1 LDKSQTPRRFDTPA
15 GTAALMGWVLM
26 ECPNRDQD
34 TEEKDVVGVLGNGWL
49 VAWQLMHFF
58 LNRCHVVVTSLSFF
72 IIRICVKIV
81 GIHVCGVK
89 CAGAE

>member
-1 LDKSQTPRRFDTPA
+1 
-15 GTAALMGWVLM
+15 MGWVLM

-58 LNRCHVVVTSLSFF
+58 SEQMSCGRHFF
-72 IIRICVKIV
+72 ILLYHKNMR
-81 GIHVCGVK
+81 
-89 CAGAE
+89 